1 MDLKSEKISQ
11 PFVID
16 NSLPVIKNLVVVR
29 DKDKLVVSFQAEDS
43 FSTIEEVKYLIR
55 PEDWKTIF
63 PEDGICDSKQESF
76 KVTLTLLPD
85 SENLITIKVKD
96 SHGNVGVYRQTF

>member
-1 MDLKSEKISQ
+1 LKSEKVSQ
-11 PFVID
+11 PLVID
-16 NSLPVIKNLVVVR
+16 NSLPVIKNLLVVK
-29 DKDKLVVSFQAEDS
+29 DKDKLVLTFQAEDS
-43 FSTIEEVKYLIR
+43 FCSIEEVKYLIR
-55 PEDWKTIF
+55 PEEWKSIF

-96 SHGNVGVYRQTF
+96 SRANVGVYRQTF